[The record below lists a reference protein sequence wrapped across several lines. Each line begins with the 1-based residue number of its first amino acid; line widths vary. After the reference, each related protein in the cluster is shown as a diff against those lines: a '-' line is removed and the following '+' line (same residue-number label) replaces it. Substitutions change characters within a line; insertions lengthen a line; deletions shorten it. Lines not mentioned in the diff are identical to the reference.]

1 MLKLTAKIRTKLK
14 ICNSQILRGLLNRL
28 LMAFKQNG
36 ILLKW
41 YLTRAFQISTNL
53 GSHKAGHTGCS
64 YFGGRKVALKQCDQ
78 IWPNFTFL

>member
-1 MLKLTAKIRTKLK
+1 
-14 ICNSQILRGLLNRL
+14 
-28 LMAFKQNG
+28 MAFKQNG

-78 IWPNFTFL
+78 IWPNFTFYRNFEVFVKNMRLFSICQILSLLG